1 MLHQLRL
8 SHLKALVVVSFL
20 TSTAWTAAPAQN
32 LPALPAPPQL
42 PGLADLPSL
51 PQVPTLPDAPKPPKP
66 PSPPKLPSPPRLPSP
81 PDLPNPPALPELPA
95 PPQPP
100 QLPGVGQIP
109 GLPGA
114 PGAPMIGFPGAGGNA
129 RGQVGGMRNGLP
141 PTTLDSFVYEA
152 AERAEEIYGDEAER
166 GEIPPYNS
174 FTKEHRINA
183 GITGTRDAGLTT
195 GHGSY
200 LPDAWGADEFIGDE
214 WDQSGANGG
223 TGGGTGGYNAGVNPG
238 NYGNFGM
245 TSGMDLGFL
254 GLGSAGSGIG
264 SSNSNSGA
272 AAGGS
277 SFTLPAIPAP
287 PALPSPPTLADLG
300 IPSPSQGGQSGF

>member
-1 MLHQLRL
+1 
-8 SHLKALVVVSFL
+8 
-20 TSTAWTAAPAQN
+20 
-32 LPALPAPPQL
+32 
-42 PGLADLPSL
+42 
-51 PQVPTLPDAPKPPKP
+51 
-66 PSPPKLPSPPRLPSP
+66 
-81 PDLPNPPALPELPA
+81 
-95 PPQPP
+95 
-100 QLPGVGQIP
+100 
-109 GLPGA
+109 
-114 PGAPMIGFPGAGGNA
+114 
-129 RGQVGGMRNGLP
+129 MRNGLP

-166 GEIPPYNS
+166 GEIPPYNW

-183 GITGTRDAGLTT
+183 GINGTRDAGLTT

-223 TGGGTGGYNAGVNPG
+223 TGGGTGGYNVGVNSF

-245 TSGMDLGFL
+245 TSGMDLSFL

-264 SSNSNSGA
+264 SSNSNTGT
-272 AAGGS
+272 AAGG

-287 PALPSPPTLADLG
+287 PSLPSPPTLADLG
-300 IPSPSQGGQSGF
+300 IPSPNQAGQSGF